1 MGMQDEPNSG
11 PEEARAF
18 IEASTAIASPPLL
31 PELSLHLATEVTPL
45 WEATEAWLSA
55 RGLEPPFWAFAWA
68 GGQALARLL
77 LDRPDLVRGA
87 VVVDLASGSGLCAIA
102 AARAG
107 ARRVVAVDRDPMAK
121 AAVALNAALNG
132 AIVEAHTEDLVGQ
145 ERLPPWA
152 EGAGVVLA
160 GDVCYDA
167 AMTRAVMPWLRARA
181 AEGAVVLLGD
191 PGRAYLPAEGLV
203 EIARYRVPVIDDVES
218 EREKWGVVYEV
229 IATAPPAAS
238 PGGRHKAPGASS

>member
-1 MGMQDEPNSG
+1 MQDEATRG

-18 IEASTAIASPPLL
+18 IQASTAVTAPPLL
-31 PELSLHLATEVTPL
+31 PEISLHLATEVTPL
-45 WEATEAWLSA
+45 WQATEAWLSA
-55 RGLEPPFWAFAWA
+55 RGLEPPFWAFAWS

-77 LDRPDLVRGA
+77 LDRPEIVRGA
-87 VVVDLASGSGLCAIA
+87 GVLDLASGSGLCAIA

-107 ARRVVAVDRDPMAK
+107 AVRVVAVDRDPMAK
-121 AAVALNAALNG
+121 EAIALNASYNG
-132 AIVEAHTEDLVGQ
+132 VLVEAHAEDLLGQ
-145 ERLPPWA
+145 KGLPTWA
-152 EGAGVVLA
+152 EGAAVVLA

-167 AMTRAVMPWLRARA
+167 VMTEAVLPWLRARA
-181 AEGAVVLLGD
+181 AEGARVLLGD

-229 IATAPPAAS
+229 SATAPPAS
-238 PGGRHKAPGASS
+238 PGGRHKVRGASS